1 MKNIIFKKLGTIV
14 LALLIGVS
22 VFSLFPTVTK
32 AETTNVTWSN
42 GSLDN
47 TLTKINEADKAS
59 IGKTTGKWYWEITI
73 KDTWVESAVAIGIT
87 GETGTLPSSSW
98 DRIAAYGFT
107 PELFVKTKN
116 TSDRIQRTNYGSK
129 FGNKDVIGVAL
140 DLDNDKITW
149 YKNGVSQGLSI
160 AKPSDL
166 AGLQVFPLIINGT
179 TSEKTLTANFGA
191 SDFKYPIPEGFLPY
205 QDSGTSTTPDPSTKP
220 DPSTTPDPSTK
231 PDPSTTPDPSTKP
244 DPSTTPDPSTKPDP
258 STTPDPSTKPD
269 PSDTDGAS
277 QPTGDRAIL
286 TVTMDNGFDKEF
298 DLSKKELNAFIAWY
312 DAKDAGRGASFFAI
326 DKHNNNKGPFSNRKD
341 YVIFNKILTFEVS
354 EYSTK

>member
-1 MKNIIFKKLGTIV
+1 MNNIIFKKLGTIV
-14 LALLIGVS
+14 LALLIGAS
-22 VFSLFPTVTK
+22 VFSLFPTVTN
-32 AETTNVTWSN
+32 AETTNVTWTN
-42 GSLDN
+42 GSLVRILGSNGD
-47 TLTKINEADKAS
+47 ADKAT
-59 IGKTTGKWYWEITI
+59 IGKASGKWFWEVSVNDNRYDSITL
-73 KDTWVESAVAIGIT
+73 IGIT
-87 GETGTLPSSSW
+87 GETGTLPTSSW
-98 DRIAAYGFT
+98 EMMAKYG
-107 PELFVKTKN
+107 LDGQLLIRTKN
-116 TSDRIQRTNYGSK
+116 TSNNIQRTPYGSM
-129 FGNKDVIGVAL
+129 FGSNDVIGVAL
-140 DLDNDKITW
+140 DLDNDKVTW
-149 YKNGVSQGLSI
+149 YKNGVSQGTSI
-160 AKPSDL
+160 AKPSEL
-166 AGLQVFPLIINGT
+166 AGSQVFPLIYNGNA
-179 TSEKTLTANFGA
+179 SEKKLTANFGA
-191 SDFKYPIPEGFLPY
+191 SAFKYSVPEGFLPY
-205 QDSGTSTTPDPSTKP
+205 QDSDT
-220 DPSTTPDPSTK
+220 STTPDPSTK